1 MSGTANQETE
11 VSLKE
16 QDPLILVVEDDER
29 TLKLL
34 GQVLRRG
41 GYKSALAKSGLGA
54 VQLLKRAVPS
64 LILLDLKMEPMDG
77 FELLTLLKKYPAS
90 ASIPVVVLTGRDSP
104 QYIDRSISFGVV
116 DYLIKPIQPRDLL
129 RKVQAV
135 LADTKKST
143 A

>member
-1 MSGTANQETE
+1 M
-11 VSLKE
+11 
-16 QDPLILVVEDDER
+16 VEDDER

-90 ASIPVVVLTGRDSP
+90 ASIQSLCSQGEIARNT
-104 QYIDRSISFGVV
+104 SIAQF
-116 DYLIKPIQPRDLL
+116 R
-129 RKVQAV
+129 
-135 LADTKKST
+135 LA
-143 A
+143 